1 MPSTYCVRHTYVLL
15 ALQLMS
21 CFDWVGLLL
30 LEDKHV
36 HLSKP
41 TACHNISNVRR
52 VSFWF
57 VASDFDLRLGLG
69 LKVTKPHKAQS

>member
-52 VSFWF
+52 VSF
-57 VASDFDLRLGLG
+57 
-69 LKVTKPHKAQS
+69 